1 MSKMGLSGL
10 KVRWQQGC
18 NPRDSRGN
26 VLPCLQL
33 LEAACLAW
41 LWAPSFTFRAG
52 HAITPASASITSLS
66 LTTIPLPPSFP
77 YKDTCNNVGPSRD
90 YHSIS

>member
-10 KVRWQQGC
+10 KVRWRQGC

-52 HAITPASASITSLS
+52 HAITPASASITSTGVPAAKS
-66 LTTIPLPPSFP
+66 GIHDVCRQVCALPMPR
-77 YKDTCNNVGPSRD
+77 T
-90 YHSIS
+90 